1 MSASTGSSKF
11 RDSIEFLHCLH
22 FAIVNSEYFNII
34 LKPKQVLC
42 LEAVYHGQD
51 LLAVLP
57 TGYGKSL
64 ILHLLSSLIAEKNR
78 TDVLEKPVIIV
89 ISPLNLLIN
98 DQLQKI
104 NRLRQRAVVLSV
116 KGHDSHESKGQEQTL
131 DLTNVDASR
140 LKKGD
145 YEYIFTHPE
154 TCLSSK
160 QGVSLFQSN
169 VYKNSVLCC
178 SCRRSTL
185 HFGMVSFKF
194 QVCNLCKF
202 LNKPINQMI

>member
-22 FAIVNSEYFNII
+22 FVIVNSEYSNII

-42 LEAVYHGQD
+42 LEAAYHGKD

-64 ILHLLSSLIAEKNR
+64 VFHLLSSLIAEKNR
-78 TDVLEKPVIIV
+78 TDVLEKPVIVV
-89 ISPLNLLIN
+89 ISPLNSLIS

-116 KGHDSHESKGQEQTL
+116 KEHDSHESLDQEQSL
-131 DLTNVDASR
+131 YLTNVDASR
-140 LKKGD
+140 L
-145 YEYIFTHPE
+145 
-154 TCLSSK
+154 
-160 QGVSLFQSN
+160 
-169 VYKNSVLCC
+169 
-178 SCRRSTL
+178 
-185 HFGMVSFKF
+185 
-194 QVCNLCKF
+194 
-202 LNKPINQMI
+202 

>member
-1 MSASTGSSKF
+1 MSESTDLSKF
-11 RDSIEFLHCLH
+11 QDSIDFLNCLH
-22 FAIVNSEYFNII
+22 FAIVNSEYSNII

-42 LEAVYHGQD
+42 LEAAYRGKD

-64 ILHLLSSLIAEKNR
+64 IFHLLSSLFGEKNR
-78 TDVLEKPVIIV
+78 RSEVLRKPVIVV
-89 ISPLNLLIN
+89 ISPLNSLIN

-104 NRLRQRAVVLSV
+104 NRVRQRAVVLNV
-116 KGHDSHESKGQEQTL
+116 KHDSHETDEQEQIL
-131 DLTNVDASR
+131 DLTSVDVSR

-169 VYKNSVLCC
+169 VYKDSVAAVVVDEAHCILEW
-178 SCRRSTL
+178 
-185 HFGMVSFKF
+185 
-194 QVCNLCKF
+194 
-202 LNKPINQMI
+202 

>member
-1 MSASTGSSKF
+1 MSASTAGLSKF
-11 RDSIEFLHCLH
+11 RDSIEFLYCLH
-22 FAIVNSEYFNII
+22 FAIVNSEYSNII

-42 LEAVYHGQD
+42 LEAVYHGKD

-64 ILHLLSSLIAEKNR
+64 IFHLLSSLIAEKNRR

-89 ISPLNLLIN
+89 ISPLNSLIN
-98 DQLQKI
+98 NQLQKI

-116 KGHDSHESKGQEQTL
+116 KGHDSHESEDQEQSL

-169 VYKNSVLCC
+169 VYKNSVAAVVVDEAHCILEW
-178 SCRRSTL
+178 
-185 HFGMVSFKF
+185 
-194 QVCNLCKF
+194 
-202 LNKPINQMI
+202 

>member
-1 MSASTGSSKF
+1 MEIRNSF
-11 RDSIEFLHCLH
+11 LDFLHCLH
-22 FAIVNSEYFNII
+22 SAIVKSEYTSVI

-42 LEAVYHGQD
+42 LEAAYLEKD

-64 ILHLLSSLIAEKNR
+64 VFHLLSSLLAERKR
-78 TDVLEKPVIIV
+78 RSGVLEKTVVIV
-89 ISPLNLLIN
+89 VFPLNSLIH

-104 NRLRQRAVVLSV
+104 NRTRQRAVVLSV
-116 KGHDSHESKGQEQTL
+116 KGQEL
-131 DLTNVDASR
+131 DHNINAGEQNLDFTNIDELQLRNA
-140 LKKGD
+140 D

-169 VYKNSVLCC
+169 VYKNSVGAIVVDEVHCILEW
-178 SCRRSTL
+178 
-185 HFGMVSFKF
+185 
-194 QVCNLCKF
+194 
-202 LNKPINQMI
+202 